1 MKIIKYENIDKN
13 FYNYNEFEGIESV
26 KTIIQDVKNNGDEAV
41 LKYSKKFGDGEIK
54 NIELTPDE
62 ISQAL
67 ESVSPDVLDSIQKAI
82 SNVRKFAQLQF

>member
-41 LKYSKKFGDGEIK
+41 LKYSKK
-54 NIELTPDE
+54 
-62 ISQAL
+62 
-67 ESVSPDVLDSIQKAI
+67 
-82 SNVRKFAQLQF
+82 